1 MTNGQNC
8 MARVE
13 VSIKDRERFARARA
27 AGRQSAHD
35 KSAVIDAQYDSARDV
50 IEIRFRSHGAI
61 TIPRK
66 LIPELQNAPPSS
78 LRAISVSPAG
88 DAISWRSLDIDVY
101 VPGLLEH
108 AFGSRVLA
116 AATGRRGGQRRTKRK
131 AAAAK
136 ANGAK
141 GGRPRTKVSAERRAR
156 RDDGHS
162 GRKPSDA
169 GRARDR

>member
-1 MTNGQNC
+1 
-8 MARVE
+8 MARNE
-13 VSIKDRERFARARA
+13 VTTRDRERFARART
-27 AGRQSAHD
+27 AGQQRAHD
-35 KSAVIDAQYDSARDV
+35 KSAVIDARYDSTRDV
-50 IEIRFRSHGAI
+50 IELHFRSNGVIA
-61 TIPRK
+61 IPRK
-66 LIPELQNAPPSS
+66 LIPGLQKAPLST
-78 LRAISVSPAG
+78 LRTITVSPAG

-101 VPGLLEH
+101 VPGLMEQ
-108 AFGSRVLA
+108 AFGSRILA

-141 GGRPRTKVSAERRAR
+141 GGRPRKKRKKVSAERRAR
-156 RDDGHS
+156 RDDGRS